1 MINFNGKNQFSS
13 CMRLIEVAGHYVRLV
28 DNVLEASDPVAVQ
41 SIIDSYTLDMAK
53 AERSLA
59 VSLHA
64 KALRDKV
71 TAPIAAG
78 EMASWPIKRDEAADY
93 MAVGDAATC
102 PALRQEAQARGVT
115 LAQLVAKVNSNAAR
129 FIAAETA
136 IGGADGKHRDA
147 IAALETFDQ
156 VAAYDFS
163 SGWPEV

>member
-1 MINFNGKNQFSS
+1 MNFNGKNQFSG
-13 CMRLIEVAGHYVRLV
+13 CMQLIEAAGHYVRLV
-28 DNVLEASDPVAVQ
+28 DNVLEASDSIAVQ
-41 SIIDSYTLDMAK
+41 AIIDSYTLDMAK

-78 EMASWPIKRDEAADY
+78 EMASWPIKRDEAAEY
-93 MAVGDAATC
+93 MRLGDSAPC
-102 PALRQEAQARGVT
+102 PALRQEAQARGIT
-115 LAQLVAKVNSNAAR
+115 LAQLVAKVNNNAIR

-147 IAALETFDQ
+147 IAALETFDE